1 MYELQI
7 LHYYT
12 ISNVNYHKP
21 ESLKTQTDDRV
32 VQSIIVTDKV
42 TENGVCTYF
51 SKKKCMH
58 LYLNIKSF
66 QNIHKTC
73 VFHL

>member
-21 ESLKTQTDDRV
+21 ESLKKQADDRV
-32 VQSIIVTDKV
+32 VS
-42 TENGVCTYF
+42 
-51 SKKKCMH
+51 
-58 LYLNIKSF
+58 
-66 QNIHKTC
+66 
-73 VFHL
+73 

>member
-21 ESLKTQTDDRV
+21 ESLMTQADVCLKYHSER
-32 VQSIIVTDKV
+32 QS
-42 TENGVCTYF
+42 
-51 SKKKCMH
+51 H
-58 LYLNIKSF
+58 
-66 QNIHKTC
+66 
-73 VFHL
+73 

>member
-42 TENGVCTYF
+42 TENGVCT
-51 SKKKCMH
+51 
-58 LYLNIKSF
+58 
-66 QNIHKTC
+66 
-73 VFHL
+73 